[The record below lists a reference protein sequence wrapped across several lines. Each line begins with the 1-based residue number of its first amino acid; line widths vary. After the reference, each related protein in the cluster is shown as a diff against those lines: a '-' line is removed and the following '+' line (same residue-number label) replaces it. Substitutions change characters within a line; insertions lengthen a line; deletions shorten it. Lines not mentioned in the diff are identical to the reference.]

1 MNILQYDLNKYSFE
15 EVYEVTKYLQSHN
28 FEVLAIPK
36 DFDLLLDVDTY
47 TLNFKTGTPARI
59 DKNSIDFS
67 KLKDQ
72 QKEIINNM

>member
-1 MNILQYDLNKYSFE
+1 MNILQYDLDKHSLE
-15 EVYEVTKYLQSHN
+15 EVWEVTKYLQQYN

-47 TLNFKTGTPARI
+47 TLTFIKEKIEEAIR
-59 DKNSIDFS
+59 
-67 KLKDQ
+67 

>member
-1 MNILQYDLNKYSFE
+1 MNILQYDLDKHSCE
-15 EVYEVTKYLQSHN
+15 EVWEVTKYLQSHN

-47 TLNFKTGTPARI
+47 TLNFIKEKIEEAIR
-59 DKNSIDFS
+59 
-67 KLKDQ
+67 

>member
-1 MNILQYDLNKYSFE
+1 MNILQYDLDKHSFE
-15 EVYEVTKYLQSHN
+15 EVWEVTKYLQSHN

-47 TLNFKTGTPARI
+47 TLNLIKEKIEEAIR
-59 DKNSIDFS
+59 
-67 KLKDQ
+67 

>member
-1 MNILQYDLNKYSFE
+1 MNILQYDLNKHSLE
-15 EVYEVTKYLQSHN
+15 EVYDITKYLQSHN

-47 TLNFKTGTPARI
+47 TLNFIKEKIEEAIR
-59 DKNSIDFS
+59 
-67 KLKDQ
+67 

>member
-1 MNILQYDLNKYSFE
+1 MNILQYDLDKHSVE
-15 EVYEVTKYLQSHN
+15 EVWEVTKYLQHHN

-47 TLNFKTGTPARI
+47 TLTFIKEKIEEAIR
-59 DKNSIDFS
+59 
-67 KLKDQ
+67 

>member
-1 MNILQYDLNKYSFE
+1 MNILQYDLDKHSVE
-15 EVYEVTKYLQSHN
+15 EVWEVTKYLQSHN

-47 TLNFKTGTPARI
+47 TLNFIKEKIEEAIR
-59 DKNSIDFS
+59 
-67 KLKDQ
+67 

>member
-47 TLNFKTGTPARI
+47 TLNFIKEKIEEAIR
-59 DKNSIDFS
+59 
-67 KLKDQ
+67 

>member
-1 MNILQYDLNKYSFE
+1 MNILQYDLNKYSLE
-15 EVYEVTKYLQSHN
+15 EVCEVIKHLQYHN

-47 TLNFKTGTPARI
+47 TLNFIKEKIEEAIR
-59 DKNSIDFS
+59 
-67 KLKDQ
+67 